1 MLTLVN
7 IGVERV
13 LGMDKYSLN
22 VGKKVDVDDLIG
34 AREVAEMLGLSSPR
48 AVAVYASRGLPEPI
62 IDRGPNTAKLWLRQD
77 IERWLKSR
85 PSSKSSQR

>member
-7 IGVERV
+7 IRGSSVSVFRQ
-13 LGMDKYSLN
+13 YSFT
-22 VGKKVDVDDLIG
+22 VGKKVDVDDLID
-34 AREVAEMLGLSSPR
+34 AKEVADMLGLSSPR

-77 IERWLKSR
+77 IERWLKGR
-85 PSSKSSQR
+85 PSSRSSQG